1 MQREGWLSRIDWGH
15 IVVIIGIGTAIC
27 IYLFDAIQA
36 SSRVGNLVL
45 IFPAALVGLLLCLIT
60 LASIVRDARREIATD
75 TPAPAVEPF
84 YDRVRME
91 ARRGGKECV
100 STCRSRCRP
109 FL

>member
-45 IFPAALVGLLLCLIT
+45 IYPAALASLLLCLIT
-60 LASIVRDARREIATD
+60 LASIVRDARRELSPD
-75 TPAPAVEPF
+75 TPAPVVEPY
-84 YDRVRME
+84 YDLVRLLFVQFGRSWCGC
-91 ARRGGKECV
+91 RRY
-100 STCRSRCRP
+100 R
-109 FL
+109 